1 MQLLVDTGVHW
12 LGSRIEQ
19 DRSRASDRSQP
30 HNIHNIEFENK
41 KRKYIMSNGKRYYT
55 RVGIASYIAFHTSLL
70 GRAKQVSTT

>member
-12 LGSRIEQ
+12 LGSRIEE

-30 HNIHNIEFENK
+30 HNIEFENK